1 MRKLWENLRLRL
13 NNYINND
20 VEANISDVNLGL
32 GKDIFD
38 EKLLSLQEDM
48 SDILKEHEQR
58 KQAIETL
65 VENFKTAAEKRFSRM
80 KKERNSISRIIS

>member
-13 NNYINND
+13 NNYINNG

-80 KKERNSISRIIS
+80 KKERNSISSIIS

>member
-80 KKERNSISRIIS
+80 KKERNSISSIIS

>member
-1 MRKLWENLRLRL
+1 MIKLWENLQLRL
-13 NNYINND
+13 NNYINNG
-20 VEANISDVNLGL
+20 EETNISDVNLGL

-48 SDILKEHEQR
+48 NDILKEHEQR
-58 KQAIETL
+58 KKAIETL

-80 KKERNSISRIIS
+80 KKSEIQ

>member
-1 MRKLWENLRLRL
+1 MRKLWENLQLRL
-13 NNYINND
+13 NNYINNG
-20 VEANISDVNLGL
+20 VEENISDVNLGL
-32 GKDIFD
+32 GKDIFG
-38 EKLLSLQEDM
+38 EKMLSLQEGM

-80 KKERNSISRIIS
+80 KKEGIQ

>member
-1 MRKLWENLRLRL
+1 MRKLWENLQLRL
-13 NNYINND
+13 NNYINNG
-20 VEANISDVNLGL
+20 VEENISDVNLGL
-32 GKDIFD
+32 GKDSFN
-38 EKLLSLQEDM
+38 EKLLSLQEGM

-80 KKERNSISRIIS
+80 NKEKIQ

>member
-1 MRKLWENLRLRL
+1 MRKLWENLQLRL
-13 NNYINND
+13 NHYINNG
-20 VEANISDVNLGL
+20 VEVNISDVNLGL

-80 KKERNSISRIIS
+80 KKEEIQ

>member
-1 MRKLWENLRLRL
+1 MRKLWENLQLRL
-13 NNYINND
+13 NNYINNG

-32 GKDIFD
+32 EKDIFD

-80 KKERNSISRIIS
+80 KKERDSISSIIS